1 MKVIRKNCSK
11 WHFDENYRYFTH
23 KLYNTCYYFTL
34 VKVKFKEKKWF
45 KLKINY
51 AGWLP

>member
-1 MKVIRKNCSK
+1 MKITDISHINCTIHVI
-11 WHFDENYRYFTH
+11 T
-23 KLYNTCYYFTL
+23 LLL

-51 AGWLP
+51 AG